1 MAVIEFDLEAVFWL
15 DGPLVASMAVLVTG
29 LILKNRSRGAA
40 PVLLLVGT
48 CGVLLSAAWIA
59 SAFYVDAVI
68 E

>member
-15 DGPLVASMAVLVTG
+15 GGPLVASMAVLVTG
-29 LILKNRSRGAA
+29 LIWKNRSRGAA

-59 SAFYVDAVI
+59 LAFYVDAVI